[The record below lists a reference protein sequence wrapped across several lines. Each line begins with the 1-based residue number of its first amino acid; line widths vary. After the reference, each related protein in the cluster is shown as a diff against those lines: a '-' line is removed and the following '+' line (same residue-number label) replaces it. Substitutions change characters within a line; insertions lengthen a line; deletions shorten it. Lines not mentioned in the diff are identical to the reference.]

1 MKFEFGKSI
10 IEKRFG
16 SVDMLKF
23 KNEKKINKEKKLSL
37 SRNIKD
43 TACKDSITEYCGAD
57 KLQELLM
64 INKKK
69 IFNSK
74 ETDVQKTEEENL
86 DIFNGIDLSLSIP
99 PRAPYEN
106 VTKDEYKKRETAVF
120 NEWKKINYEFIFER
134 NIEIWRQFW
143 ITCERSDVIVQI
155 IDSRNPNFF
164 INKDILKMYPTKKH
178 VILSNKADLTSTK
191 VEIEGFEIIYY
202 SATRDIKNVIEFLNN
217 LDFKSAGFIGY
228 PNVGKSSTI
237 NGILNKKKVKVSQTP
252 GKTKFIQ
259 TIQYSTNKILLDCPG
274 LVFPKHSKTN
284 LLLNGILNVDKI
296 IDLKSSLYE
305 VINFIG
311 ISKLSKYYNIEMIND
326 KFPKGLSVE
335 VSFINHLADHKS
347 WSVSQCIKNIIK
359 DLFCG
364 NIQYDK
370 IEEEYKINQ
379 NYDWDA

>member
-23 KNEKKINKEKKLSL
+23 KTEKKINKEKKLSL

-43 TACKDSITEYCGAD
+43 TLCKDSITEYCGAD

-74 ETDVQKTEEENL
+74 EIDIEDEEEVL
-86 DIFNGIDLSLSIP
+86 DNFSGIDLSLSIP
-99 PRAPYEN
+99 PRIPYKN
-106 VTKDEYKKRETAVF
+106 VSKEEYKKKEASVF

-202 SATRDIKNVIEFLNN
+202 SATRDIKNVIDFLNN
-217 LDFKSAGFIGY
+217 LEFKSAGFIGY

-259 TIQYSTNKILLDCPG
+259 TIQYSEDKILLDCPG

-311 ISKLSKYYNIEMIND
+311 IHKLSKYYNIEIIED
-326 KFPKGLSVE
+326 KLPTNVNVE
-335 VSFINHLADHKS
+335 VSFINNLANHKN

-364 NIQYDK
+364 SIQYDK
-370 IEEEYKINQ
+370 IEEEYKLNQ
-379 NYDWDA
+379 DYEWDT